1 MNEIG
6 SITSYVASMQQL
18 QMSLIKQSQETQE
31 QLIEVLMDAARSVT
45 TSSDKGNSLDIN
57 I

>member
-31 QLIEVLMDAARSVT
+31 QLIEVLMDAARSVP